1 MATRETKKAEIK
13 IEQEEHTPPFVV
25 EKHPIDGVPVML
37 RDPKFMEVPH
47 AQTTVMCATAD
58 SFADAVL
65 SLKGPNRLVTLSD
78 VGGFAY
84 VDAWGQHWINGVR
97 FTLRKAATASILMLE
112 CDRTFSQQELLRWC
126 AQWPDT
132 LEPVCDT
139 PQAMIENL
147 SRYTVKGSKNV
158 QIEHGDQAVSIM
170 VEKTRGD
177 GGTEVPR
184 LWTARSAVY
193 EDGERQEVTLRLD
206 VEEPEISN
214 DGKLTGELSFTLS
227 LWTPDAE
234 AVKAA
239 AMQAAIA
246 KMAEVLGE
254 EFTILRG
261 VVQ

>member
-1 MATRETKKAEIK
+1 MSRERRSAEVK
-13 IEQEEHTPPFVV
+13 VEQEDYTPPFVI
-25 EKHPIDGVPVML
+25 EKHPVDGVPVML
-37 RDPKFMEVPH
+37 RDPKFIEVQH
-47 AQTTVMCATAD
+47 RQTTVACTIAD

-65 SLKGPNRLVTLSD
+65 SLKGPNKLVTLSD
-78 VGGFAY
+78 A
-84 VDAWGQHWINGVR
+84 GQFRYIDSLGAHWINGVT
-97 FTLRKAATASILMLE
+97 FTLRKAVTAGILMLE
-112 CDRTFSQQELLRWC
+112 HDRTFSQQELLRWC

-132 LEPVCDT
+132 LEPICDT

-158 QIEHGDQAVSIM
+158 QIEHGDKAVSIM

-184 LWTARSAVY
+184 LWKARSALY
-193 EDGERQEVTLRLD
+193 EDGEIQEVTLRLD
-206 VEEPEISN
+206 VEEPDLSN

-246 KMAEVLGE
+246 KMAEALGE